1 MSEVNCVILM
11 LEDSAEGQGI
21 EVASVL
27 PLHRVLVI
35 ADVVAVPL
43 PAFAVETGFDF
54 RVHEG
59 FHAVVVKGVRLE
71 KIDDVEP
78 IDFPSDDVLD
88 SEVVPLRVASCVVV
102 WL

>member
-1 MSEVNCVILM
+1 MS
-11 LEDSAEGQGI
+11 
-21 EVASVL
+21 
-27 PLHRVLVI
+27 
-35 ADVVAVPL
+35 L

-59 FHAVVVKGVRLE
+59 FHAVVVEGVRLE

-102 WL
+102 RL